1 MFKVNPM
8 GVRFLRFD
16 ILPNNPV
23 GELEELDEVGEELGG
38 VAMQEDDQAFCLV
51 VEPGNA
57 GRR

>member
-1 MFKVNPM
+1 M